1 MIRLRNISIQHKL
14 VLIIMAGG
22 TVALCIACVAF
33 VMEDQRSFRKA
44 TVEEMETL
52 AGIVAFNCAPA
63 VSIGTSGEA
72 VNILRTLELKTPIDL
87 ACVYDTDGRLF
98 GKWVRDGAE
107 ADLPKSLPEADAY
120 EFSGGFLHMFY
131 EIRTDDEKWGVL
143 YIRSGL
149 TQLESRWRHYV
160 IIAFLILGGSLLV
173 TWRISARLQRI
184 ISEPIFS
191 LLESTETVAR
201 NQDYSIR
208 ARAHGEDELGLL
220 VQGFNN
226 MLAQVQ
232 ARDIA
237 LQQAHENLEK
247 TVEAR
252 TRELK
257 LEIEEREMAEKKLTA
272 LHRELLETSRQAG
285 MAEVATGVLHNVGN
299 VLNSVNVSTILIGE
313 RLRRSKFA
321 NLRKIAALIQKHAG
335 DLDRFVTDDEKG
347 QRLAQYVK
355 DLAEH
360 LDGEQA
366 ESLKE
371 LNLLT
376 TNIEHIKE
384 IVATQQSYA
393 SVSGVIEALPL
404 VDLIEDA
411 LRMYVSGFQ
420 AKDIVVARE
429 YLDEPIIAA
438 DKHRVLQIVANLIA
452 NAQDSVLEAAR
463 PEGKITLRIALVGD
477 ARVRLEVADD
487 GVGIHP
493 DNLTR
498 IFSHG
503 FTTKRDGHGFGLH
516 YSALAAREMVG
527 SLTAESDGENC
538 GATFVLELPLSPPQ
552 TGRASSVLPQNGSE
566 TTGSLDR
573 RPG

>member
-1 MIRLRNISIQHKL
+1 MIRLRNISIRHKL

-33 VMEDQRSFRKA
+33 VLEDLRSFRKT

-63 VSIGTSGEA
+63 VSIGTAGEA
-72 VNILRTLELKTPIDL
+72 VNILKTLELKTPIDL
-87 ACVYDTDGRLF
+87 ACVYDREGRIF
-98 GKWVRDGAE
+98 GKWGREGAY
-107 ADLPKSLPEADAY
+107 ADLPKSLPREDSY
-120 EFSGGFLHMFY
+120 EFSGGFLHMFH
-131 EIRTDDEKWGVL
+131 EIRTEDEKWGVL
-143 YIRSGL
+143 YIRSEL
-149 TQLESRWRHYV
+149 TQLETRWRHYV
-160 IIAFLILGGSLLV
+160 IITFLILGGSLLV

-191 LLESTETVAR
+191 LLESTKTVAR

-208 ARAHGEDELGLL
+208 VQAHGEDELGLL

-232 ARDIA
+232 ARDMA

-247 TVEAR
+247 MVEER

-257 LEIEEREMAEKKLTA
+257 LEIEEREMAERKLTT

-321 NLRKIAALIQKHAG
+321 NLRKIAALIQEHAG
-335 DLDRFVTDDEKG
+335 DLNRFVAEDEKG

-355 DLAEH
+355 DLAAH

-393 SVSGVIEALPL
+393 SVSGVVESLPL

-420 AKDIVVARE
+420 AKEIIVVRE

-438 DKHRVLQIVANLIA
+438 DKHRILQIVANMIA
-452 NAQDSVLEAAR
+452 NAQDSLLEAA
-463 PEGKITLRIALVGD
+463 A
-477 ARVRLEVADD
+477 
-487 GVGIHP
+487 
-493 DNLTR
+493 
-498 IFSHG
+498 
-503 FTTKRDGHGFGLH
+503 
-516 YSALAAREMVG
+516 
-527 SLTAESDGENC
+527 
-538 GATFVLELPLSPPQ
+538 
-552 TGRASSVLPQNGSE
+552 
-566 TTGSLDR
+566 
-573 RPG
+573 